1 MENSLKALNEKLTGE
16 LHWSAKLRAL
26 YATDGSI
33 YRQLPLAVAIPQTQ
47 EDIGLLINLA
57 RTHNIGLIPRTAGTS
72 LAGQCVGEGI
82 VVDTSKYFNKIIE
95 INETER

>member
-47 EDIGLLINLA
+47 EDIGLLIIFCPDAQYWPYSKNCRHIA
-57 RTHNIGLIPRTAGTS
+57 GRTV
-72 LAGQCVGEGI
+72 CW
-82 VVDTSKYFNKIIE
+82 
-95 INETER
+95 